1 MALPSATNP
10 SASLPL
16 RDLLLALVVV
26 SAWGFNF
33 VVIQWGL
40 HGLPPLLLGA
50 LRFLLVL
57 LPAIFFIPRPALPSK
72 YWLIYGTVWGVGQFG
87 FLFTAMSV
95 GMPAGLAS
103 VVLQSQAFFTLLFA
117 SLILREHWRWYQ
129 LAGLLVAALGL
140 GLIGASHG
148 DILANKAAMSL
159 IGFSFTLCAAAA
171 WALGNIVI
179 RQVAQQGI
187 AVNTTH
193 FIIWAAIPPLII
205 FSLLT
210 LAIDGPHRVAQALQQ
225 LSLQSILAVLY
236 LALIATILATSI
248 WNNLL
253 QRHSANLVAPFSLL
267 VPWFGLASAAVL
279 LNEKLLPQQWLG
291 ALILMAGLLLNVF
304 GARFKTRTTP

>member
-1 MALPSATNP
+1 MVTPNTSAT
-10 SASLPL
+10 LPL

-40 HGLPPLLLGA
+40 HGLSPLLLGA

-57 LPAIFFIPRPALPSK
+57 IPAIFFIPRPTIAAK

-87 FLFTAMSV
+87 FLFTAMDV

-117 SLILREHWRWYQ
+117 SLFLREHWRWYQ
-129 LAGLLVAALGL
+129 LAGLIVAALGL
-140 GLIGASHG
+140 AVIGVSHG
-148 DILANKAAMSL
+148 DVLRDKNAMSL
-159 IGFSFTLCAAAA
+159 LGFGLTLCAAAA

-179 RQVAQQGI
+179 RQTSKQGI
-187 AVNTTH
+187 AVNALH
-193 FIIWAAIPPLII
+193 FIVWASIPPFII
-205 FSLLT
+205 FSLLS
-210 LAIDGPHRVAQALQQ
+210 LCLDGTQGIAQALRQ
-225 LSLQSILAVLY
+225 LSSQSIFAVLY
-236 LALIATILATSI
+236 LALISTILAYSI

-267 VPWFGLASAAVL
+267 VPWFGLASAAFFL
-279 LNEKLLPQQWLG
+279 GEKLQALQWLG
-291 ALILMAGLLLNVF
+291 ALVLMLGLLLNVF
-304 GARFKTRTTP
+304 GARLLTKEQS